1 MAATNSRYDHPVY
14 MDRVLVSESVGAAGI
29 NGALRFCA
37 YTDMLVKSVNIKPT
51 TAGTTAAQVFAL
63 KKILAANTT
72 TTTVALTTYGSAAAG
87 GTTIVPTTTLTLA
100 VGDACLI
107 DNAGTDATGVYAV
120 SVELQVVPGASY
132 TL

>member
-1 MAATNSRYDHPVY
+1 MASANSRYDHPLY
-14 MDRVLVSESVGAAGI
+14 MVRDFFGGSLGASAGV
-29 NGALRFCA
+29 RFCA
-37 YTDMLVKSVNIKPT
+37 YTSMLVKSVNIKPT

-63 KKILAANTT
+63 KQVLAANTT

-100 VGDACLI
+100 VGDAI
-107 DNAGTDATGVYAV
+107 SVENAGTDATGVYAIG
-120 SVELQVVPGASY
+120 VELAIVNGANY